1 MIQHMVFL
9 SLQPDADQAELAD
22 VMSGLS
28 ELMQVFEGFLGFSH
42 GPNRDFEG
50 KSAEA
55 PYGFICSFEDAE
67 AVERYA
73 VNPQHKALGARLVAL
88 CGGADRIKVY
98 DLEIG
103 G

>member
-9 SLQPDADQAELAD
+9 SLLPDADRAELD
-22 VMSGLS
+22 QVMAGLVG
-28 ELMQVFEGFLGFSH
+28 LIGQIDGFQAFSH
-42 GPNRDFEG
+42 GPNLDFEG
-50 KSAEA
+50 KSQEA
-55 PYGFICSFEDAE
+55 PYGFICTFDSAA

-73 VNPQHKALGARLVAL
+73 NDPGHKALGGRLVAL

-98 DLEIG
+98 DLKVG